1 MRRAFEYSFDWDT
14 FINEVFLG
22 AALKPYGRVL
32 VGFPTANPDNPQY
45 YLDLDKAEEYFKE
58 AWDGELWEKGFW
70 FTVPYSSGSTHRQ
83 RALEILK
90 MNIESLNP
98 KFHIELASLPWAA
111 YVGAIKNIQLPLT
124 LFGMLPDVFD
134 PYLPLFEHMHSAG
147 GYAEWNGYMDL
158 AKSEFDPL
166 IDELGSNY
174 DLQRRKELS
183 YELQQ
188 LDYDN
193 ALAIWH
199 FQAVEHV
206 AMRDWVHGYYTGPF
220 PFNLDFYTLYKAY
233 E

>member
-1 MRRAFEYSFDWDT
+1 
-14 FINEVFLG
+14 
-22 AALKPYGRVL
+22 
-32 VGFPTANPDNPQY
+32 
-45 YLDLDKAEEYFKE
+45 
-58 AWDGELWEKGFW
+58 
-70 FTVPYSSGSTHRQ
+70 
-83 RALEILK
+83 
-90 MNIESLNP
+90 
-98 KFHIELASLPWAA
+98 
-111 YVGAIKNIQLPLT
+111 
-124 LFGMLPDVFD
+124 
-134 PYLPLFEHMHSAG
+134 
-147 GYAEWNGYMDL
+147 MDL